1 MLFSNSRKN
10 SRTLVLAVLLL
21 AATVVAGCRD
31 RGASRAA
38 DPVDR
43 FSQLLHEGASP
54 GELTKAEREEAER
67 LVLRFLPPLTGP
79 LAGYHWRVAY
89 DDLPKADFFSI
100 DLMHGEG
107 DKAPRAMWFHLFW
120 HGPLPAPE
128 LAAWPERV
136 GEWPARGVEGH
147 HLFVR
152 VGGVE
157 LRAVAEA
164 AEYRDP
170 QRIRSVVERFD
181 LRSLAK
187 L

>member
-1 MLFSNSRKN
+1 MGVPNSRN
-10 SRTLVLAVLLL
+10 ISRTSLAAALLL
-21 AATVVAGCRD
+21 AATMLIACRG
-31 RGASRAA
+31 RGAGPAA

-43 FSQLLHEGASP
+43 FSHLLRQGTTA
-54 GELTKAEREEAER
+54 GELSKAEREEAER
-67 LVLRFLPPLTGP
+67 LVQRFLPPLTGP
-79 LAGYHWRVAY
+79 LAGYRWRVAY
-89 DDLPKADFFSI
+89 DDLPKGDFISI

-120 HGPLPAPE
+120 HGPLAPAE
-128 LAAWPERV
+128 LPAWPERV